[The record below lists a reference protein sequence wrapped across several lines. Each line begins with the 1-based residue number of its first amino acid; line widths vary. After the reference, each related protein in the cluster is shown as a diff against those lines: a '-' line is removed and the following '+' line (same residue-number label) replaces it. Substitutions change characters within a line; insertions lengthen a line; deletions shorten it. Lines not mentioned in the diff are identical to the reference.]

1 MVKELKDMKGIKN
14 MKLVVKL
21 KKPTRSRKRIRIYN
35 MLLTLG
41 PILGLLLI

>member
-21 KKPTRSRKRIRIYN
+21 KKPTRSRKRI
-35 MLLTLG
+35 
-41 PILGLLLI
+41 